1 MDWNWYFST
10 LSQSAA
16 GIVGIIGAFIITK
29 ILNNQSIFKQKS
41 TRTKQLLAE
50 SKLKIAEAEHLKID
64 WYCYQTASRLKDN
77 FNEQFL
83 ENNDLSSNEFYEAH
97 TFPAYMD
104 RVKAIELIDTWIDEA
119 IAENTSKYNQYGI
132 GNFSIESD
140 SARTF
145 RNQHRRDVD
154 AHGDAID
161 KCFIDCRYQTEIN
174 KNHFAEIQ
182 GNPEASREI
191 DNTINLLSLLFFL
204 GVIYPI
210 SFLPVSTAGFEFTLL
225 AIVYFYFSLKGL
237 LLSTVTIL
245 FFLIV
250 RNFKELNESLKHDN
264 SEVVELN
271 RLSFLREYSE
281 AFVTRET
288 NLNRHRN

>member
-64 WYCYQTASRLKDN
+64 WYCFQTARRLKDK
-77 FNEQFL
+77 FDKQFHK
-83 ENNDLSSNEFYEAH
+83 NNNLRTSEFYEAH

-104 RVKAIELIDTWIDEA
+104 RVKAIELIDTWLGEA
-119 IAENTSKYNQYGI
+119 IAETASENNLHDFGK
-132 GNFSIESD
+132 FSIESD
-140 SARTF
+140 STRTF
-145 RNQHRRDVD
+145 RNEHRRDVD
-154 AHGDAID
+154 AHGDVID

-210 SFLPVSTAGFEFTLL
+210 SFLPVSTAGFEFTFL
-225 AIVYFYFSLKGL
+225 AIIYFYFSLKGL

-250 RNFKELNESLKHDN
+250 RNFKQLNESLKHDN
-264 SEVVELN
+264 SEVVVLN
-271 RLSFLREYSE
+271 RLSLLGEYSE

-288 NLNRHRN
+288 NLNRH